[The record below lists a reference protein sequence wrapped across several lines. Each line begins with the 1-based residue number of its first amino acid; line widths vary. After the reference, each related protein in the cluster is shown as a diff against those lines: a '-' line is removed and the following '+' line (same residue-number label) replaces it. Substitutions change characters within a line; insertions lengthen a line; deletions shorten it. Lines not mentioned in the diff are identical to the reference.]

1 MEEQNRDKDSER
13 KVFIWLL
20 LAALGIGGTNSFITF
35 TRTDER
41 YRLSDAN
48 RDRQFIELHLGTITK
63 QLTVIAQAQAE
74 QESRHDESIKELHR
88 LIKEES
94 REAEEDLKAHEDEKH
109 SQ

>member
-1 MEEQNRDKDSER
+1 MEEQNSDKDSER
-13 KVFIWLL
+13 KILIWLL

-48 RDRQFIELHLGTITK
+48 RDRKLIELQLGAITQ
-63 QLTVIAQAQAE
+63 QLTVIAQIQAQ

-88 LIKEES
+88 RIQEES

-109 SQ
+109 